1 MKLEGKDEKWSGGEG
16 VGVQSAKHYTIELCY
31 VVIWIFILNAR
42 LPGKYKPKNSGLSWK
57 TRDQAFGRSISM
69 EQMN

>member
-16 VGVQSAKHYTIELCY
+16 VGVQSAKHYNIEFCC

-42 LPGKYKPKNSGLSWK
+42 LSGKYKPKKSGPSLK